1 MKKLTFQFVFRQIPN
16 ALAYFFVSF
25 LASIVLGF
33 FIFSLKKSL
42 YETIL
47 NLWFKRLLFGFN
59 FFGKS
64 NPFWF
69 TLNNIIVML
78 LIVLATA
85 LMVFLIMR
93 RKPSGFSS
101 RPRMMERRHPK
112 ITLASLYMIPIGALV
127 INSFLIGFFLTYAF
141 LNYGFNEFKTSVL
154 LLVPHGINEMLAL
167 ILATS
172 LALAYIKILSPFVL
186 SRRWDVCRK
195 KVKELLLS
203 NVTMFVVFLII
214 LLTLF
219 SGFVEGML
227 TLLITR

>member
-1 MKKLTFQFVFRQIPN
+1 MSKLTFQFVFRQIPIT
-16 ALAYFFVSF
+16 LAYFFVSF

-33 FIFSLKKSL
+33 FIFNLKKSL

-47 NLWFKRLLFGFN
+47 NLWFKRLLLGFN
-59 FFGKS
+59 LFGKS

-93 RKPSGFSS
+93 RTSRFSS

-127 INSFLIGFFLTYAF
+127 INGFLIGFFLTYAF
-141 LNYGFNEFKTSVL
+141 LNYGFNEFKTSIL
-154 LLVPHGINEMLAL
+154 LLVPHGINEVLAL

-172 LALAYIKILSPFVL
+172 LALSYIKILSPFVL
-186 SRRWDVCRK
+186 NRRWDICRK
-195 KVKELLLS
+195 RVKELLLS
-203 NVTMFVVFLII
+203 NVSFFVVFLII

-219 SGFVEGML
+219 SGFVEGLL
-227 TLLITR
+227 TILLTR